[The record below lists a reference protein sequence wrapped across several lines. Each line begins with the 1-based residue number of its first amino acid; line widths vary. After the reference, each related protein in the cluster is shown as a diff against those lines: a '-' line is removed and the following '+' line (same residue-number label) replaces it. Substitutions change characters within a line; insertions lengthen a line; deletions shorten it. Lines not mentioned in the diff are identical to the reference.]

1 MTSHLQTT
9 EPLQE
14 INPARDL
21 IWHSLWLGLLSL
33 TALSHREKEFRP
45 EFMFFVPSR
54 DLMSDLGSKCHLALV
69 LQSVFIS
76 VQIVSSCVTIS
87 WCYSDDQ
94 QGASRELARCLPQL
108 FLVSCYCVRWRVYCN
123 DTAKPLYKHKTSSQ
137 HLLLVSYSHI
147 TPWHTSSTQWMEDLF
162 SFLLTLQPRVK
173 WWETRD
179 VVRETCVNV

>member
-1 MTSHLQTT
+1 MTFSLAGFTVPNCSVPPRERVQTRIYV
-9 EPLQE
+9 LCSFSRSNVWSGQQV
-14 INPARDL
+14 
-21 IWHSLWLGLLSL
+21 S
-33 TALSHREKEFRP
+33 
-45 EFMFFVPSR
+45 PSSR
-54 DLMSDLGSKCHLALV
+54 IAVRIHFS
-69 LQSVFIS
+69 
-76 VQIVSSCVTIS
+76 QIVSSCVTIS

-123 DTAKPLYKHKTSSQ
+123 DTAKPLYKHKTTSQ